1 MALSL
6 AAMATEGQTS
16 IDTAEA
22 MNVTFPD
29 YVKLMTAIGANMKT
43 ED

>member
-6 AAMATEGQTS
+6 AAMAIEQPCT

-29 YVKLMTAIGANMKT
+29 YVKLMKQLGADINLS
-43 ED
+43 

>member
-6 AAMATEGQTS
+6 AAMAVEGGCS
-16 IDTAEA
+16 VDTAEA

-29 YVKLMTAIGANMKT
+29 YVELMRSIGANIELK
-43 ED
+43 